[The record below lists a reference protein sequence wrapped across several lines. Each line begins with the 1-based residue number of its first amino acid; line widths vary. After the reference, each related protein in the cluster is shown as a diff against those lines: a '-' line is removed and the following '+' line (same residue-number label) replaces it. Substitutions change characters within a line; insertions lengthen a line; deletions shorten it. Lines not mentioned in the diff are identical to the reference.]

1 MEMSSDL
8 SPILTVARDI
18 LRHAPGKAMHVDAI
32 AAEAVLTN
40 QNMTLSAEL
49 FSKKLQ
55 GALAGNLNLKTQK
68 SIFARVAGKKGVN
81 RRGWYRL
88 KQEKTASAIAKVEP
102 PEVTTGFVGR
112 AGEFAVM
119 GELLFWGYNV
129 SMMAV
134 DNGVDIVTEKNN
146 CYFNVQVKTATES
159 GERRYL
165 FTIKRTAFLANDKS
179 SMFYVLVI
187 RKKVTSEYLVMPSSF
202 IRTLL
207 DAGAIGTGPI
217 LSLAV
222 TTDDKGRRYVLNG
235 STDINLFV
243 GNFGV
248 IR

>member
-1 MEMSSDL
+1 MSSNL

-18 LRHAPGKAMHVDAI
+18 LRNAPGKAMHVDAI
-32 AAEAVLTN
+32 AAEAVATN
-40 QNMTLSAEL
+40 QNMTLSAETL
-49 FSKKLQ
+49 SKKLQ
-55 GALAGNLNLKTQK
+55 AALGANLKLKTLK
-68 SIFARVAGKKGVN
+68 PTFARVTGKKGIY
-81 RRGWYRL
+81 RKGWYRL

-112 AGEFAVM
+112 AGEYSVM

-134 DNGVDIVTEKNN
+134 DNGVDIVAEKNN

-159 GERRYL
+159 NEGRYL
-165 FTIKRTAFLANDKS
+165 FTVKRTVFLGNDKS

-187 RKKVTSEYLVMPSSF
+187 RKRVTSEYLVMPSSF

-207 DAGAIGTGPI
+207 DAGAIGAGPV

-222 TTDDKGRRYVLNG
+222 TTDDKGRHYVLNG
-235 STDINLFV
+235 GTDINLFV

>member
-1 MEMSSDL
+1 MSPNL
-8 SPILTVARDI
+8 SPILTVTRDI
-18 LRHAPGKAMHVDAI
+18 LRNAPGKAMHVDAI
-32 AAEAVLTN
+32 TAEAVATN
-40 QNMTLSAEL
+40 QNMALSAEV

-55 GALAGNLNLKTQK
+55 AALAANLKLKTQK
-68 SIFARVAGKKGVN
+68 SIFARVVGKKGVN

-88 KQEKTASAIAKVEP
+88 KQEKTTSAIANIEP
-102 PEVTTGFVGR
+102 PEVTSSFVGR
-112 AGEFAVM
+112 AGEYAVM

-134 DNGVDIVTEKNN
+134 DNGVDIVAEKNN
-146 CYFNVQVKTATES
+146 CYFNVQVKTATQS
-159 GERRYL
+159 GEGRYL
-165 FTIKRTAFLANDKS
+165 FTVKRTAFLANDKS

-207 DAGAIGTGPI
+207 DAAAIGTGPV
-217 LSLAV
+217 LSLTV

-235 STDINLFV
+235 GTDINLFV